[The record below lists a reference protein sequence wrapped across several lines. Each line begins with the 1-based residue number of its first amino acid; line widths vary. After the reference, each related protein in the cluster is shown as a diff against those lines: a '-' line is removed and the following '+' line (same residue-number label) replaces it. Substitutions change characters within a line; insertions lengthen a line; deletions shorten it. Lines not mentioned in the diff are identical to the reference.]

1 MANIIDVYELD
12 SSNNTKQ
19 IYRFGSTNH
28 DDMGKSQHNI
38 THVDDTIHHD
48 DSISTVK
55 FKIFNALG
63 RTTSVEEMYLFFQ
76 KSQKINP
83 RQLYT
88 NITQDDDYSLDSVP
102 LCSSFKNI
110 NREISC
116 DYGDTYEYDFILDNI
131 DSSLVYPDVQTPI
144 GVKCVIKK
152 KYPFVANPFLCDI
165 VDRKI
170 EREDSNIIQTT
181 NSNLLFQYDSDITKI
196 YLCKARD
203 VFTRDSDV
211 PLNYMSKIYFPLL
224 FREDIVSIETLN
236 EKKPEI
242 IIKNVQQI
250 QNSNFDIYNSKID
263 LFYNMFY
270 TKKNDLK
277 YLSSGITSIDFTI
290 HPLNSDIF
298 PIEILFKLIQSTELL
313 PFIKFNPGNKR
324 EIIYRLFTVVNI
336 SDNVKKIPI
345 LYK

>member
-102 LCSSFKNI
+102 LCSSLK
-110 NREISC
+110 
-116 DYGDTYEYDFILDNI
+116 IL
-131 DSSLVYPDVQTPI
+131 
-144 GVKCVIKK
+144 
-152 KYPFVANPFLCDI
+152 
-165 VDRKI
+165 I
-170 EREDSNIIQTT
+170 ERFHVII
-181 NSNLLFQYDSDITKI
+181 
-196 YLCKARD
+196 A
-203 VFTRDSDV
+203 
-211 PLNYMSKIYFPLL
+211 
-224 FREDIVSIETLN
+224 
-236 EKKPEI
+236 
-242 IIKNVQQI
+242 
-250 QNSNFDIYNSKID
+250 
-263 LFYNMFY
+263 
-270 TKKNDLK
+270 
-277 YLSSGITSIDFTI
+277 I
-290 HPLNSDIF
+290 HMN
-298 PIEILFKLIQSTELL
+298 T
-313 PFIKFNPGNKR
+313 
-324 EIIYRLFTVVNI
+324 
-336 SDNVKKIPI
+336 I
-345 LYK
+345 LYSIT